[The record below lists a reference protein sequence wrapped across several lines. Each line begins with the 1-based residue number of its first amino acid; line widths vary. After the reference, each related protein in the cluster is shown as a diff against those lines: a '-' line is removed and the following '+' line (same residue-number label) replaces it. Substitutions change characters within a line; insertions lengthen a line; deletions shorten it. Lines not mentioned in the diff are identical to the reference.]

1 MRNYFYKVP
10 YGNTGRNHW
19 LFGKFETKNAVIAA
33 TEGKAFE
40 ILTVKQLF
48 DKHSEDEVR
57 SIARNCLIY
66 QPAVLGEFP
75 DDVAKLLK

>member
-10 YGNTGRNHW
+10 YGGDERSHW
-19 LFGKFETKNAVIAA
+19 LFGKFENKNAVIAS
-33 TEGKAFE
+33 TGGKAFE

-48 DKHSEDEVR
+48 EKHSEDEVLG
-57 SIARNCLIY
+57 IARNCLIY
-66 QPAVLGEFP
+66 QPAALGEFP